1 MNNEMNRMEWKLKRI
16 SKGIKQKELA
26 KQLQV
31 SAALLSQFE
40 QHKTNMNDDLIAKYQ
55 RIIEDKS

>member
-1 MNNEMNRMEWKLKRI
+1 MNRMEWKLKRI

-40 QHKTNMNDDLIAKYQ
+40 QYKSNMNDDLIAKYQ
-55 RIIEDKS
+55 RIIEDK

>member
-40 QHKTNMNDDLIAKYQ
+40 QCKTNMNDDLIAKYQ
-55 RIIEDKS
+55 QIIEDN